1 MRNTVRTPTTARFWL
16 DRPETTKPG
25 ARSHGWKP
33 PGACSRKNRNGF
45 ASERKVGSA
54 GWVERFAK
62 AIAAF
67 IVLHPEPP
75 ALWIEAFRTCRL
87 FPAWCIE
94 GAFDLANIV
103 LVRPMGASDFPKLSL
118 TPDPNHRLISSIPS
132 RERGRWPSSLT
143 LGRGAVD
150 ADALLTNGA

>member
-1 MRNTVRTPTTARFWL
+1 MPNTVRTPTTARFWL

-25 ARSHGWKP
+25 ARSHEWKP

-62 AIAAF
+62 AIAAMHRIASRAACLVDQSF
-67 IVLHPEPP
+67 SNC
-75 ALWIEAFRTCRL
+75 ALFL
-87 FPAWCIE
+87 AWCIE

-103 LVRPMGASDFPKLSL
+103 PVQPMDFDDRARRIGTGAPQLLLDLVHERTEAIHVRDI
-118 TPDPNHRLISSIPS
+118 DDEANRIP
-132 RERGRWPSSLT
+132 
-143 LGRGAVD
+143 
-150 ADALLTNGA
+150 